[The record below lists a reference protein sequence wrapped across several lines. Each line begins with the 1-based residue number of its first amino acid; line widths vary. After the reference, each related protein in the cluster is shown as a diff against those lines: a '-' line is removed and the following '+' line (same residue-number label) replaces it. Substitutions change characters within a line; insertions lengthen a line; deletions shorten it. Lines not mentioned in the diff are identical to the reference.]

1 MFYPFNR
8 VRTIDN
14 FGIPVLKTI
23 YVTTDTAGTSVT
35 YGICPKLFKQLPC
48 EGLFLLNVVNTPPTT
63 AIDTY
68 TVNIDPTMTVSQA
81 NATTTT
87 TTSSSGR
94 ALLNGSGAQET
105 NANITTG
112 NRYLVYFNKTTGTFQ
127 VVNHIPAAA
136 T

>member
-8 VRTIDN
+8 VKTVDN

-23 YVTTDTAGTSVT
+23 YVTTDTTTTSVT
-35 YGICPKLFKQLPC
+35 YGICPRLFRQLPC
-48 EGLFLLNVVNTPPTT
+48 EGLFILNVVNTPPAT
-63 AIDTY
+63 AAGTY
-68 TVNIDPTMTVSQA
+68 TVNIDPTLTASQA
-81 NATTTT
+81 NTTTTT

-94 ALLNGSGAQET
+94 ALLNGAGVQLT

-127 VVNHIPAAA
+127 VINYVPAAA
-136 T
+136 

>member
-8 VRTIDN
+8 VKTVDN

-23 YVTTDTAGTSVT
+23 YVTTDTTTTSVT
-35 YGICPKLFKQLPC
+35 YGICPRLFRQLPC
-48 EGLFLLNVVNTPPTT
+48 EGLFILNVVNTPPTT
-63 AIDTY
+63 ATAAF
-68 TVNIDPTMTVSQA
+68 TVNIDPTLTASQA
-81 NATTTT
+81 NTTTTT

-94 ALLNGSGAQET
+94 ALLNGVGVQLT

-127 VVNHIPAAA
+127 VINYVPAAA
-136 T
+136 